1 MSRPRLNLVERRGST
16 MTIAFYSYLAP
27 VFRATRGTSAEGG
40 VGPGRAPRGELNRRE
55 DLSCFEMTHGPKRGL

>member
-1 MSRPRLNLVERRGST
+1 